1 MYPDGRIN
9 PTPAHFAKNAPVEL
23 HPPVSLRLLRQRNL
37 DREGRAICRIVFA
50 HGMGIQYIASVF
62 CVAEDTVIQA
72 IENKEVEDQEEPDN
86 AENDYWYVSREFREL
101 YPRSRHQ
108 ETAGKTTDKVV
119 KVSRNPNYPSRNL
132 WISVG
137 KKMAMDPAASVQP
150 PSPKVMQRSALRTP
164 AEAAPKSHP
173 KILHAATSEIS
184 ALLRNPARNRLNSI
198 AKGGRFAASSIRTWG
213 TTARSR
219 RSSGCH
225 TAPCVERC

>member
-1 MYPDGRIN
+1 VIYTCSRLGRPTSIAAETQI
-9 PTPAHFAKNAPVEL
+9 TPAETYRYRWEKKCKYAA
-23 HPPVSLRLLRQRNL
+23 
-37 DREGRAICRIVFA
+37 
-50 HGMGIQYIASVF
+50 
-62 CVAEDTVIQA
+62 
-72 IENKEVEDQEEPDN
+72 
-86 AENDYWYVSREFREL
+86 VSRKL
-101 YPRSRHQ
+101 LNDSR
-108 ETAGKTTDKVV
+108 
-119 KVSRNPNYPSRNL
+119 
-132 WISVG
+132 
-137 KKMAMDPAASVQP
+137 AMDPAASVQP